1 MRMMASSMAPSAWCR
16 SLAIFGAADNLSV
29 SISFGSLKKE
39 YCGFPPAHSV
49 RTSGQD
55 TTQSGK
61 NGIAN
66 GKSQDPRQGH
76 EARPDEP
83 VQIGRANVCT
93 PVTKPNLVYRLVLAK
108 KTNRI
113 KQ

>member
-39 YCGFPPAHSV
+39 CCGFPPAHSV

-66 GKSQDPRQGH
+66 GKSQDRRQGH
-76 EARPDEP
+76 EDRPDE
-83 VQIGRANVCT
+83 T
-93 PVTKPNLVYRLVLAK
+93 VTCPRTEGHTYAHQSLMCNSYAVF
-108 KTNRI
+108 
-113 KQ
+113 

>member
-1 MRMMASSMAPSAWCR
+1 MRMMASSLAPSAWCR

-39 YCGFPPAHSV
+39 CCGFPPAHSV

-66 GKSQDPRQGH
+66 GKSQDRRQN
-76 EARPDEP
+76 
-83 VQIGRANVCT
+83 GRAHVST
-93 PVTKPNLVYRLVLAK
+93 PVNNAHPVCRLLIEK
-108 KTNRI
+108 KNHT
-113 KQ
+113 